1 MTEDSKNKPTD
12 IEQSIERIE
21 ALLSTALEELSY
33 ARKTAPG
40 DMQAEAKTANWKDL
54 RSKLDA
60 ARYRF
65 LKLHKLNYEW
75 QYSDDPAQ
83 RVSEY
88 KIVVPVDLDHPDNA
102 DGSMSFDDAVD
113 VLMEKDQLEKLSC
126 ARKTAPED
134 TVEILR
140 AQNRELYAENDR
152 LRQDIEK
159 SRRSPQLCVVT
170 DKWGRTWTPEALLGE
185 LGKRTESLDE
195 TLRENAELRKEV
207 KQLTKY
213 YELKANAYLAQVD
226 EAAAEIRSLRA
237 KENDL
242 KAQNRELYEEND
254 KLRQE
259 IGFLRIKEKQAID
272 TQMYQ
277 SVWMQNDELQLKIRD
292 LKAEL
297 ATERAYRDSALA
309 LAKAIIRDVEGKI

>member
-21 ALLSTALEELSY
+21 ALPSTALEELSY

-140 AQNRELYAENDR
+140 AQNRELYAEND
-152 LRQDIEK
+152 
-159 SRRSPQLCVVT
+159 
-170 DKWGRTWTPEALLGE
+170 
-185 LGKRTESLDE
+185 
-195 TLRENAELRKEV
+195 
-207 KQLTKY
+207 
-213 YELKANAYLAQVD
+213 
-226 EAAAEIRSLRA
+226 
-237 KENDL
+237 
-242 KAQNRELYEEND
+242 

>member
-1 MTEDSKNKPTD
+1 MTEYLKNKPTD

-40 DMQAEAKTANWKDL
+40 D
-54 RSKLDA
+54 
-60 ARYRF
+60 
-65 LKLHKLNYEW
+65 
-75 QYSDDPAQ
+75 
-83 RVSEY
+83 
-88 KIVVPVDLDHPDNA
+88 
-102 DGSMSFDDAVD
+102 
-113 VLMEKDQLEKLSC
+113 
-126 ARKTAPED
+126 
-134 TVEILR
+134 TVEVLR
-140 AQNRELYAENDR
+140 AENRELYAENDR

-195 TLRENAELRKEV
+195 TLRENAELREKV
-207 KQLTKY
+207 KRLEEETESVINLRNLAKY
-213 YELKANAYLAQVD
+213 YELNANAYLAQVD

-309 LAKAIIRDVEGKI
+309 LAKAIIRDVESKI